1 MSSGKRKS
9 AIEEAK
15 KQAEQLAFRIIRRG
29 TRGGA
34 DEAER
39 AKAETATL
47 ILDIAEKSAGL
58 VFADEAQNRL
68 REFQE
73 WGQSQIDKISDVGDE
88 NRKRESADR
97 VLAAI
102 DVKREELLAWIDE
115 QALRAWEKACR
126 ELEELNE
133 RN

>member
-1 MSSGKRKS
+1 MNTPRKL
-9 AIEEAK
+9 AITQT
-15 KQAEQLAFRIIRRG
+15 KQRAEDLASQIVRRG
-29 TRGGA
+29 TRDGA
-34 DEAER
+34 GEAPHTN
-39 AKAETATL
+39 ADTARS
-47 ILDIAEKSAGL
+47 IL
-58 VFADEAQNRL
+58 DEAQNRL

-73 WGQSQIDKISDVGDE
+73 WGKTQINRISEVGDE
-88 NRKRESADR
+88 NRIRESADR

-133 RN
+133 RG